1 LLNIDGISVSY
12 GNVQI
17 LWNVSL
23 DVGEGA
29 IVTVLGPNG
38 AGKTTLVKTILGM
51 LHPNSGSIRFFGED
65 IDRVP
70 TYKIVDMGIVLV
82 PEGREIFPRMTVY
95 ENLLLGAYAKV
106 AEKNKERS
114 LETVFQI
121 FPILKERHKQSAQT
135 LSGGEQQMLAIARGL
150 MSKPKLLIMDEPSL
164 GLAPLLV
171 QKIFNAMHEINEKGV
186 TVLLVEQNVHRAL
199 EIANRGYILEAGKI
213 VLEGMREDLIANEH
227 VKKAYLGL

>member
-1 LLNIDGISVSY
+1 MLNIDGISASY

-23 DVGEGA
+23 NVKDGE

-38 AGKTTLVKTILGM
+38 AGKTTLVKTILGL
-51 LHPNSGSIRFFGED
+51 LHPNSGSMTFFGEA
-65 IDRVP
+65 IDKLP
-70 TYKIVDMGIVLV
+70 TYKVVNKGIVLV
-82 PEGREIFPRMTVY
+82 PEGREIFPKITVY
-95 ENLLLGAYAKV
+95 ENLLLGAYNKV
-106 AEKNKERS
+106 AEKSKDQS
-114 LETVFQI
+114 LETVFQV
-121 FPILKERHKQSAQT
+121 FPVLKERRKQLAQT

-164 GLAPLLV
+164 GLAPIMV

-199 EIANRGYILEAGKI
+199 EIANRGYVLEAGKI
-213 VLEGMREDLIANEH
+213 VLEGLKEDLIVNEH